1 MGRSY
6 YLFKSG
12 RLQRHANTLQIVGE
26 DGIKKSLPVEN
37 VEDLY
42 CFGVM
47 DLNTKLL
54 EFLGSRGV
62 PLHIFNHYGFYD
74 GSFYPRERNVS
85 GFLLVNQV
93 EHYQDT
99 DKRMEIAR
107 ELIRGAIHN
116 LRRNLR
122 YYATRGRELDGALH
136 TLEIEEVRIDEVPG
150 IPELM
155 ALEGHV
161 RRAYYKAFNDILLTD
176 CEFERRVRRPPDNM
190 INALI
195 SFTNSLVYS
204 ACLSQIYVTQLNPT
218 ISFLHEPGERRF
230 SLALDLA
237 EVFKPIIADKIL
249 FKLINKQ
256 MLDEDDFDQELNCCY
271 LNEKAR
277 KKVVQEFDERMET
290 TLMHRRLKRHVS
302 YRRLIRLECYKLVKH
317 LTGIESF
324 QSLKAWW

>member
-12 RLQRHANTLQIVGE
+12 RLQRHANTLQIIGE
-26 DGIKKSLPVEN
+26 DGVKKSLPIED

-54 EFLGSRGV
+54 EFLGRQGV
-62 PLHIFNHYGFYD
+62 TLHIFNHYGFYD
-74 GSFYPRERNVS
+74 GSYYPRERNVS

-93 EHYQDT
+93 QHYLDA
-99 DKRMEIAR
+99 DKRLTLAR
-107 ELIRGAIHN
+107 EFIRGAIHN

-122 YYATRGRELDGALH
+122 YYDTRGRDLSAALS
-136 TLEIEEVRIDEVPG
+136 TIEGEEARIDSIST

-161 RRAYYKAFNDILLTD
+161 RRAYYKAFNEILLVD

-230 SLALDLA
+230 SLALDIA
-237 EVFKPIIADKIL
+237 EIFKPIIADKIL

-256 MLDEDDFDQELNCCY
+256 MIDEGDFDQQLNCCY
-271 LNEKAR
+271 LNERSR
-277 KKVVQEFDERMET
+277 KKVVREFDERMET

-302 YRRLIRLECYKLVKH
+302 YGRLIRMECYKLVKH
-317 LTGIESF
+317 LTGIEPY

>member
-26 DGIKKSLPVEN
+26 DGVKKSIPVEN
-37 VEDLY
+37 VEELF

-62 PLHIFNHYGFYD
+62 PLHVFNHYGFYD
-74 GSFYPRERNVS
+74 GSYYPRERNVS
-85 GFLLVNQV
+85 GFLVVNQV
-93 EHYQDT
+93 EHYLDT
-99 DKRMEIAR
+99 DKRLALAR
-107 ELIRGAIHN
+107 EFIRGAIHN

-122 YYATRGRELDGALH
+122 YYSTRGRDLDGALG
-136 TLEIEEVRIDEVPG
+136 TLETEEARIDEVSA
-150 IPELM
+150 INELM

-161 RRAYYKAFNDILLTD
+161 RRAYYKAFNEILLTD
-176 CEFERRVRRPPDNM
+176 CEFQRRVRRPPDNM

-218 ISFLHEPGERRF
+218 ISFLHEPRERRF

-237 EVFKPIIADKIL
+237 EIFKPIIADKIL

-256 MLDEDDFDQELNCCY
+256 MLDEGDFDQRLNYCY
-271 LNEKAR
+271 LNERSR
-277 KKVVQEFDERMET
+277 KKVVREFDERMET

-302 YRRLIRLECYKLVKH
+302 YRRLIRMECYKLVKH
-317 LTGIESF
+317 LTGIEPY

>member
-6 YLFKSG
+6 YLFKCG
-12 RLQRHANTLQIVGE
+12 RLERHANTLQIVGE
-26 DGIKKSLPVEN
+26 DGVKKSLPIEN

-74 GSFYPRERNVS
+74 GSYYPRERNVS

-93 EHYQDT
+93 EHYRDEE
-99 DKRMEIAR
+99 KRLVLAR
-107 ELIRGAIHN
+107 EIIRGAIHN

-122 YYATRGRELDGALH
+122 YYDTRGRDLNSAL
-136 TLEIEEVRIDEVPG
+136 TTIEGEEAKIDSITTVQK
-150 IPELM
+150 LM

-161 RRAYYKAFNDILLTD
+161 RRAYYKTFSKILLTD
-176 CEFERRVRRPPDNM
+176 CGFERRVRRPPDNM
-190 INALI
+190 VNALI
-195 SFTNSLVYS
+195 SFSNSLVYS

-256 MLDEDDFDQELNCCY
+256 MLDEGDFDQELNCCY

>member
-6 YLFKSG
+6 YLFKCG
-12 RLQRHANTLQIVGE
+12 RLKRHANTLQVVGE
-26 DGIKKSLPVEN
+26 DGAKKSLPIEN
-37 VEDLY
+37 VDDLY
-42 CFGVM
+42 CFGEL
-47 DLNTKLL
+47 DLNTRLL
-54 EFLGSRGV
+54 EFLGSKGITMHV
-62 PLHIFNHYGFYD
+62 FNYYGLYD
-74 GSFYPRERNVS
+74 GSYYPRERNVS

-93 EHYQDT
+93 GHYQDAE
-99 DKRMEIAR
+99 KRMVLAR
-107 ELIRGAIHN
+107 EFIRGAVHN

-122 YYATRGRELDGALH
+122 YYAARGRKLDGALH
-136 TLEIEEVRIDEVPG
+136 TLKIEENRIDE
-150 IPELM
+150 INSIQNLM

-161 RRAYYKAFNDILLTD
+161 RRAYYKTFKDILLVD
-176 CEFERRVRRPPDNM
+176 CGFERRVRRPPDNM
-190 INALI
+190 VNALI

-271 LNEKAR
+271 LNGKSR

-302 YRRLIRLECYKLVKH
+302 YRRFIRLECYKLVKH
-317 LTGIESF
+317 LTGIEPY

>member
-6 YLFKSG
+6 YLFKCG
-12 RLQRHANTLQIVGE
+12 RLERHANTLQVVGE
-26 DGIKKSLPVEN
+26 DGVRKSLPIEN
-37 VEDLY
+37 VDDLY
-42 CFGVM
+42 CFGEL

-54 EFLGSRGV
+54 EFLGSKGV
-62 PLHIFNHYGFYD
+62 TLHVFNYYGFYD
-74 GSFYPRERNVS
+74 GSYYPRERNVS

-93 EHYQDT
+93 EHYRDEE
-99 DKRMEIAR
+99 KRLVLAR
-107 ELIRGAIHN
+107 EFIRGALHN
-116 LRRNLR
+116 LKRNLR
-122 YYATRGRELDGALH
+122 YYDTRGRDLSSS
-136 TLEIEEVRIDEVPG
+136 LETIEKEEEKIDSVAG
-150 IPELM
+150 IRELM
-155 ALEGHV
+155 GLEGHV
-161 RRAYYKAFNDILLTD
+161 RRAYYKAFNEILLID
-176 CEFERRVRRPPDNM
+176 CEFERRVRHPPNNM

-204 ACLSQIYVTQLNPT
+204 VCLSQIYVTQLNPT

-237 EVFKPIIADKIL
+237 EIFKPMIADKIL

-256 MLDEDDFDQELNCCY
+256 ILDEDDFDQNLNCCY
-271 LNEKAR
+271 LTGRAR

-302 YRRLIRLECYKLVKH
+302 YRGFIRLECYKLVKH
-317 LTGIESF
+317 LAYIEPY

>member
-6 YLFKSG
+6 YLFKCG

-26 DGIKKSLPVEN
+26 DGVKKSLPVEN
-37 VEDLY
+37 VDDLY

-54 EFLGSRGV
+54 EFLGSREV

-74 GSFYPRERNVS
+74 GSYYPRERNVS

-99 DKRMEIAR
+99 DKRMKLAR
-107 ELIRGAIHN
+107 EFIRGAVHN

-122 YYATRGRELDGALH
+122 YYASRGRDLEGALH
-136 TLEIEEVRIDEVPG
+136 TLEIEEARIDEVPG
-150 IPELM
+150 IAELM

-204 ACLSQIYVTQLNPT
+204 TCLSQIYVTQLNPT

-249 FKLINKQ
+249 FKLVNKQ

-271 LNEKAR
+271 LDEKAR

-317 LTGIESF
+317 LTGIEPY

>member
-26 DGIKKSLPVEN
+26 DGVKKSIPVEN
-37 VEDLY
+37 VEELF

-74 GSFYPRERNVS
+74 GSYYPRERNVS
-85 GFLLVNQV
+85 GFLVVNQV
-93 EHYQDT
+93 EHYLDT
-99 DKRMEIAR
+99 DKRLALAR
-107 ELIRGAIHN
+107 EFIRGAIHN

-122 YYATRGRELDGALH
+122 YYATRGRDLDGALG
-136 TLEIEEVRIDEVPG
+136 TLETEEARIDEVSA
-150 IPELM
+150 INELM

-161 RRAYYKAFNDILLTD
+161 RRAYYKAFNEILLTD
-176 CEFERRVRRPPDNM
+176 CEFQRRVRRPPDNM

-218 ISFLHEPGERRF
+218 ISFLHEPRERRF
-230 SLALDLA
+230 SLALDIA

-256 MLDEDDFDQELNCCY
+256 MLDEGDFDQRLNYCY
-271 LNEKAR
+271 LNERSR
-277 KKVVQEFDERMET
+277 KKVVREFDERMET

-302 YRRLIRLECYKLVKH
+302 YRRLIRMECYKLIKH
-317 LTGIESF
+317 LSGIEPY

>member
-12 RLQRHANTLQIVGE
+12 RLERHANTLQIVGE
-26 DGIKKSLPVEN
+26 DEVKKSLPIED
-37 VEDLY
+37 VEDIFA
-42 CFGVM
+42 FGEL

-54 EFLGSRGV
+54 ELLGSKGV
-62 PLHIFNHYGFYD
+62 SFHVFNHYGFYD

-85 GFLLVNQV
+85 GFLLVHQV
-93 EHYQDT
+93 EHYKDQG
-99 DKRMEIAR
+99 KRLEIAR
-107 ELIRGAIHN
+107 ELIGGAIHN
-116 LRRNLR
+116 LKRNLR
-122 YYATRGRELDGALH
+122 YYNTRGRDLSSS
-136 TLEIEEVRIDEVPG
+136 LETIEKEEGRINTVEN

-161 RRAYYKAFNDILLTD
+161 RRAYYKAFSEILLTD
-176 CEFERRVRRPPDNM
+176 CDFERRVRNPPDNM

-195 SFTNSLVYS
+195 SFGNALVYS

-230 SLALDLA
+230 SLALDVA
-237 EVFKPIIADKIL
+237 EIFKTIIADKII

-256 MLDEDDFDQELNCCY
+256 MLEEEDFDQELNCCY
-271 LNEKAR
+271 LNEKSR
-277 KKVVQEFDERMET
+277 KKFVREFDERMET
-290 TLMHRRLKRHVS
+290 TLMHRRLKRNVS
-302 YRRLIRLECYKLVKH
+302 YRTLIRLECYKLVKH
-317 LTGIESF
+317 LTGIESY